1 MGIHSE
7 DTQGRRSRNVE
18 ATGGHSPVLLDR
30 RLDPWQESRDAGE
43 DGIVLLAAALS
54 KPFADDPNKN
64 MGPFLIH
71 DCKWPTTVSLV
82 VKDNAADEITFYIC

>member
-1 MGIHSE
+1 MIQ
-7 DTQGRRSRNVE
+7 DTDDSMLDALGVLYTNGWRRRDSE

-64 MGPFLIH
+64 VGTLLI
-71 DCKWPTTVSLV
+71 CCCEWPPTVTLR
-82 VKDNAADEITFYIC
+82 